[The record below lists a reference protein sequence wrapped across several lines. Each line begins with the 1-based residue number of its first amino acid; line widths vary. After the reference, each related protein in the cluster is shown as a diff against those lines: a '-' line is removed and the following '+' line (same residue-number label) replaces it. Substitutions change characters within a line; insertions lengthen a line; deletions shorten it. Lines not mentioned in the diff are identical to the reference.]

1 MSPDINKDDI
11 TYPAAY
17 FLRLIEIYLKTLKAN
32 PQRLLMRVGNIT
44 LSPVRKPTP
53 GRGIWVRIRSTDQ
66 DVLDA
71 LAIARKES
79 PLLDKALPPQGSK
92 QKAHSFLITTNYKD
106 N

>member
-1 MSPDINKDDI
+1 MTPDRNKNDI
-11 TYPAAY
+11 TYPATY

-53 GRGIWVRIRSTDQ
+53 GRGVWVRIRSTDQ
-66 DVLDA
+66 AVMDA

-79 PLLDKALPPQGSK
+79 QLLDKALPPQKHK
-92 QKAHSFLITTNYKD
+92 QKSTYLTHY
-106 N
+106 

>member
-1 MSPDINKDDI
+1 MSPVRNKDDI

-44 LSPVRKPTP
+44 LSPIRKPTP
-53 GRGIWVRIRSTDQ
+53 GRGVWVRIHSTEQ
-66 DVLDA
+66 EVMDA

-79 PLLDKALPPQGSK
+79 RLLDKALPPQGHK
-92 QKAHSFLITTNYKD
+92 QKSTHPTHY
-106 N
+106 